1 MGNDEWYYLTTYS
14 YSDAVTASGTITRE
28 ADKLIFTMDVVAN
41 RTGDSRLASV
51 IVNNGKSKTG
61 NNPIITNRSG
71 SFSETAVYNFM
82 INE

>member
-14 YSDAVTASGTITRE
+14 YSDAVTASAGTITRE

-51 IVNNGKSKTG
+51 IVNNGESKTG
-61 NNPIITNRSG
+61 DNPIITNRSG
-71 SFSETAVYNFM
+71 KLQ
-82 INE
+82 